1 MLSVKNITRSYGD
14 FVAVDDVSFSIGSGE
29 IVGLLGHNGAGK
41 TTAMKMISGYLEP
54 DSGEITVNDRALV
67 SNLKSVQS
75 EIGYLP
81 ENLPVYAD
89 MTVVDYLDYAADL
102 KRLPARDKTREIK
115 RVVTETDLADK
126 LIDPIATL
134 SRGYK
139 QRTGVAQAILGQ
151 SKLLILDEPT
161 NGLDPSQTDQ
171 MRQLLRRIAES
182 ATVILSTHIMQEVEA
197 LCDRVLIM
205 SSGKLVVD
213 ENLQNLQ
220 LSDQLRVQASHDK
233 RDVKKLMKSIDGI
246 RQIQSLPNDTY
257 AVTLSDNAD
266 HQQISAAIAN
276 TLITEGANL
285 FSLTQQQRDIE
296 TLFREVNQSTAS
308 RNSKALKNK
317 VGSKNAGKNRKES
330 QHAA

>member
-1 MLSVKNITRSYGD
+1 MLSVKNISRSYGD
-14 FVAVDDVSFSIGSGE
+14 FVAVDDVSFSIGGGE

-41 TTAMKMISGYLEP
+41 TTVMKMISGYLEP
-54 DSGEITVNDRALV
+54 DGGDIIVNDRELV
-67 SNLKSVQS
+67 SNLKTVQS

-89 MTVVDYLDYAADL
+89 MTVVDYLDYASDL
-102 KRLPARDKTREIK
+102 KRLPGRDKTKEIQ
-115 RVVTETDLADK
+115 RVVRETDLTEK
-126 LIDPIATL
+126 LLDPIATL

-151 SKLLILDEPT
+151 PRLLILDEPT

-205 SSGKLVVD
+205 SSGKMVVD

-220 LSDQLRVQASHDK
+220 RSNQLQLQASHDGQDISK
-233 RDVKKLMKSIDGI
+233 LMKPVDGVRQVKKLAEDNY
-246 RQIQSLPNDTY
+246 QL
-257 AVTLSDNAD
+257 TLADNAD
-266 HQQISAAIAN
+266 PQQVSALVAKA
-276 TLITEGANL
+276 LVSSGAQL
-285 FSLTQQQRDIE
+285 YSLASRQRDIE
-296 TLFREVNQSTAS
+296 SLFREVNQTAS
-308 RNSKALKNK
+308 GNKAAKKAKEENS
-317 VGSKNAGKNRKES
+317 
-330 QHAA
+330 HAA

>member
-1 MLSVKNITRSYGD
+1 MLSVKNITRSYGN
-14 FVAVDDVSFSIGSGE
+14 FVAVDDVSFSIGGGE
-29 IVGLLGHNGAGK
+29 IVSLLGHNGAGK

-75 EIGYLP
+75 DIGYLP

-102 KRLPARDKTREIK
+102 KRLPAREKTSEIK
-115 RVVTETDLADK
+115 RVVGETDLTDK
-126 LIDPIATL
+126 LVDPIATL

-151 SKLLILDEPT
+151 PKLLILDEPT

-205 SSGKLVVD
+205 SSGRLVVD
-213 ENLQNLQ
+213 EHLQSLQ
-220 LSDQLRVQASHDK
+220 RSNQLRVQASHDN
-233 RDVKKLMKSIDGI
+233 RDVKKLMKTVDGI
-246 RQIQSLPNDTY
+246 SQVQTLPDNTY
-257 AVTLSDNAD
+257 LLTLSDGTD
-266 HQQISAAIAN
+266 RQQIGALLAN
-276 TLITEGANL
+276 RLITEGANL
-285 FSLTQQQRDIE
+285 YSLSQQQRDIE
-296 TLFREVNQSTAS
+296 TLFREVNQANPT
-308 RNSKALKNK
+308 LK
-317 VGSKNAGKNRKES
+317 KNAGSNKKGKKKKES
-330 QHAA
+330 RNAA

>member
-41 TTAMKMISGYLEP
+41 TTAMKMISGFLEP
-54 DSGEITVNDRALV
+54 DSGEITVNDKALV
-67 SNLKSVQS
+67 NNLKLVQS
-75 EIGYLP
+75 QIGYLP

-89 MTVVDYLDYAADL
+89 MSVVDYLDYAAGL
-102 KRLPARDKTREIK
+102 KRLPASDKTREIR
-115 RVVTETDLADK
+115 RVVSETDLTDK
-126 LIDPIATL
+126 LLDPIVTL

-151 SKLLILDEPT
+151 PKLLILDEPT

-220 LSDQLRVQASHDK
+220 RSNELRVQASHDS

-246 RQIQSLPNDTY
+246 SQIRTLADDTY
-257 AVTLSDNAD
+257 LLTLSDNAD
-266 HQQISAAIAN
+266 RRQISSAVAS

-285 FSLTQQQRDIE
+285 YSLAQQQRDIE
-296 TLFREVNQSTAS
+296 TLFREVSQAKPAGNKSTA
-308 RNSKALKNK
+308 NK
-317 VGSKNAGKNRKES
+317 SAAKKKKES